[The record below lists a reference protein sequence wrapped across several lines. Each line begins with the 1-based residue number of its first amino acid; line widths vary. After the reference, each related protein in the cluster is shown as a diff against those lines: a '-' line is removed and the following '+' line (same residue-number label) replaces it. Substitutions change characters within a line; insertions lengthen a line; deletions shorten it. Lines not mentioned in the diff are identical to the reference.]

1 MSKRTKAKT
10 IPEWLM
16 KLPAKSLLNSRDF
29 AEALGIS
36 LDAFHT
42 RFVRD
47 DIPACDH
54 LSTSTLNSYNKKSK
68 QWKAI
73 TVRNHIRKL
82 IREGR

>member
-1 MSKRTKAKT
+1 MSKRTKAKS
-10 IPEWLM
+10 IPQWLM

-42 RFVRD
+42 RFTRD
-47 DIPACDH
+47 DIPKYDH

-68 QWKAI
+68 QWKAV
-73 TVRNHIRKL
+73 TVRNYIRKL
-82 IREGR
+82 IREQR